1 MWAFVTPAP
10 RHDCRPTTGQELTEK
25 ARVMDIHGAVAA
37 SGGVGRGADEEAV
50 HRTFW
55 RDGGILGDDWGGCTT
70 VRLSK
75 LTESD
80 T

>member
-1 MWAFVTPAP
+1 
-10 RHDCRPTTGQELTEK
+10 
-25 ARVMDIHGAVAA
+25 MDIHGAVAA